1 MVTAFWRLTISAT
14 AGAPPNSP
22 SRVQGS
28 SWPQATR
35 RRLVRKLDTSP
46 PSSGDMVSSALIT
59 AWSWRG
65 FWGWRTSTTSKSPS
79 SRRTGSAGMP
89 LKPPTDTVLLTMP

>member
-22 SRVQGS
+22 SRVQGQLLAAGDPEAAGAEAGYQPS
-28 SWPQATR
+28 LVGRHGEQRLDHRLELEGILGLAHQHHLKEPVVQA
-35 RRLVRKLDTSP
+35 D
-46 PSSGDMVSSALIT
+46 
-59 AWSWRG
+59 
-65 FWGWRTSTTSKSPS
+65 
-79 SRRTGSAGMP
+79 GSAGMP